1 MRLSSGGR
9 GEFVGGVLVEVEVG
23 DEAGVLLFGVLAKK
37 GDSDGGL
44 VGVVGAAWCFC
55 Q

>member
-9 GEFVGGVLVEVEVG
+9 GEVVGGSKVG
-23 DEAGVLLFGVLAKK
+23 VVVGVVGELGRSGVLAKK
-37 GDSDGGL
+37 GDSDGG
-44 VGVVGAAWCFC
+44 VGGGAWRSC